1 MWLEAIKLSGTF
13 QFDLEQMWR
22 PRVYSFYCN
31 IAWNIKPDFIY
42 LCFFQL
48 HKILGDKVNNTAVI
62 EKQVLELWD
71 RLYHSWFVKV
81 SYFT

>member
-1 MWLEAIKLSGTF
+1 MDNTKGRNNNCKFAIDFSDSKYGSKN
-13 QFDLEQMWR
+13 QILEQHFMLEMFL
-22 PRVYSFYCN
+22 V
-31 IAWNIKPDFIY
+31 
-42 LCFFQL
+42 QL

-81 SYFT
+81 RLAI